1 MNRNDY
7 RRMQLAGT
15 ITFPATQ
22 PKVAFLTIET
32 LDRLPIASAKPPHP
46 VRCLVVTEH
55 LSPKV
60 TMRRTISLSEVRAV
74 FLPKDPRV
82 VDPNEGTWLL
92 GPEIAQGVEL
102 ITMNQGRA
110 LGIAYVPEASPTLLH
125 VDAGLTAAESAQY
138 YPPLPGDR
146 SANPYDSGPV
156 QGKRETRPRVKP
168 VVRETDE
175 LEHAMVPIDGLE
187 FPDDHCLEI
196 PDDHCLEIPDDH
208 CLEIPD
214 DHCHE
219 FPEMMSPECYGYE
232 GMMSPECYGYDG
244 MMSPEC
250 YGYGP

>member
-22 PKVAFLTIET
+22 PRVALLSIRTF
-32 LDRLPIASAKPPHP
+32 DRLPIASPNPPTP
-46 VRCLVVTEH
+46 VRALVVTEH

-60 TMRRTISLSEVRAV
+60 TMRRTISLEEVRAV
-74 FLPKDPRV
+74 FIPKDPRFI
-82 VDPNEGTWLL
+82 NSEEGTWLL

-102 ITMNQGRA
+102 ITMSQGRA
-110 LGIAYVPEASPTLLH
+110 LGIAYVPETSPTLMH

-156 QGKRETRPRVKP
+156 QGKREVRQPVKSSFQ
-168 VVRETDE
+168 EIDE
-175 LEHAMVPIDGLE
+175 LDSSMFPTDG
-187 FPDDHCLEI
+187 PCYRG
-196 PDDHCLEIPDDH
+196 
-208 CLEIPD
+208 
-214 DHCHE
+214 
-219 FPEMMSPECYGYE
+219 MNMSGSDNSHSPQMGPECYGYE
-232 GMMSPECYGYDG
+232 MMMGDECYGYSEMMMGDECYG
-244 MMSPEC
+244 YYDMMMSPEC

>member
-22 PKVAFLTIET
+22 PRVALLSIET
-32 LDRLPIASAKPPHP
+32 LDRLPIASPNPPEP
-46 VRCLVVTEH
+46 VRSLVVTEH

-74 FLPKDPRV
+74 FIPNDPRV
-82 VDPNEGTWLL
+82 VNPEEGTWLL

-102 ITMNQGRA
+102 ITMSQGRA
-110 LGIAYVPEASPTLLH
+110 LGVAYVPEASPTLLH

-156 QGKRETRPRVKP
+156 QGTPVQAKRP
-168 VVRETDE
+168 VRQPARSPFQEADE
-175 LEHAMVPIDGLE
+175 LELSM
-187 FPDDHCLEI
+187 FPTEGPCAEGVFV
-196 PDDHCLEIPDDH
+196 
-208 CLEIPD
+208 
-214 DHCHE
+214 HE
-219 FPEMMSPECYGYE
+219 APNDPCAEGVFMRQMSPECYGYE
-232 GMMSPECYGYDG
+232 DMMMSPECYGF
-244 MMSPEC
+244 
-250 YGYGP
+250 GP